1 MSTPPFIPR
10 ADAEFKAWAS
20 GFVKGIHE
28 LAHAYGLSP
37 SDGQALMRCYNEF
50 DAAYQLT
57 KHESTRTKITV
68 REKDQAR
75 GSLEG
80 FCRGYA
86 AQIRANLGVSDAAK
100 IAIGVRPRNLS
111 RQRRDVPA
119 TSPTL
124 NFQYAVPG
132 YDVLHFGDSI
142 NKGKAK
148 PFGAERLELWAAYQ
162 PIGSKPG
169 KGQLPQ
175 SGAQFIGA
183 FRKNPISAAHHAD
196 ATLRPTYWARWAGF
210 HDDVGPWSLACSVGL
225 RLGASKSKAKHATKA
240 KQAKADAD
248 DAESTTESAGDH
260 NLKFAA

>member
-10 ADAEFKAWAS
+10 SDAKFKAWAQ
-20 GFVKGIHE
+20 GFVKGIYEHP
-28 LAHAYGLSP
+28 HSYGLSP
-37 SDGQALMRCYNEF
+37 SAGESLMRCYNEF

-57 KHESTRTKITV
+57 NHESTRTKITV
-68 REKDQAR
+68 RAKDQAR
-75 GSLEG
+75 GSLES

-111 RQRRDVPA
+111 RQRRNVPA

-124 NFQYAVPG
+124 NYQYTVPG

-148 PFGAERLELWAAYQ
+148 PFGAERLELWVMYQ

-169 KGQLPQ
+169 KGQLPAND
-175 SGAQFIGA
+175 AQYIGA
-183 FRKNPISAAHHAD
+183 YRKNPISVPQHAD
-196 ATLRPTYWARWAGF
+196 ETLRPTYWARWAGF

-225 RLGASKSKAKHATKA
+225 RLKASKSKAKHATKA
-240 KQAKADAD
+240 KQAKAESDGD
-248 DAESTTESAGDH
+248 DQS
-260 NLKFAA
+260 LKKAA